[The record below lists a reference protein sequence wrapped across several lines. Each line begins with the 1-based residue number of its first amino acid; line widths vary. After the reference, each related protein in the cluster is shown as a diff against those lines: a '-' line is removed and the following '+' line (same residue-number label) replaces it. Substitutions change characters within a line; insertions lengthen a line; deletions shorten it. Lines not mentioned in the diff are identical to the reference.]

1 MQSHNNS
8 GLFRTKKYTTS
19 RQKKKKYG
27 RLFIRRSKIYPSVI
41 NNSSSSHCNNFTV
54 NYRPK
59 TARIRHGRLRRKLLN
74 GAGDEKPPVSSS
86 NEQKYMD
93 FSELEHIFDSAIRN
107 KLPVELYKEKPQTTN
122 VILTP
127 EENLHQQSLSNIE
140 PAIDTRIELSNQEPA
155 GQKINRGFIHQI
167 KQHKILSAITLV
179 ALSTVTGFLSVLIFI
194 K

>member
-1 MQSHNNS
+1 
-8 GLFRTKKYTTS
+8 
-19 RQKKKKYG
+19 
-27 RLFIRRSKIYPSVI
+27 
-41 NNSSSSHCNNFTV
+41 
-54 NYRPK
+54 
-59 TARIRHGRLRRKLLN
+59 
-74 GAGDEKPPVSSS
+74 
-86 NEQKYMD
+86 MD